1 MENFTENPE
10 EKNDVYD
17 LYAVIN
23 HIGEL
28 YRGHCEY
35 TRYNME
41 KKHPYDCFAH
51 GSNLM
56 SVVFKVA
63 VKYHNQTCYQKLIT

>member
-1 MENFTENPE
+1 MLEQIIIIIIIIYVKLVNYTYLHRLSLENFTENPE

-41 KKHPYDCFAH
+41 KKT
-51 GSNLM
+51 SL
-56 SVVFKVA
+56 
-63 VKYHNQTCYQKLIT
+63 